1 MDITVPDIGH
11 FIDVPIIEVHVTAGD
26 VVAAEDP
33 VITLE
38 SDKATLDV
46 PASAAGT
53 VSEVAVRIGDR
64 VSAGDLILRLDAAPA
79 SGGPAA
85 APVRERVTE
94 DAAPAPAEPPGY
106 GSPSGIYEV
115 IEVTVPDIGHF
126 IDVPVIEV
134 HVAAGD
140 AVAPEDPLITLE
152 SDKATLDIP
161 APMAGTIT
169 AVRVAVGDP
178 VSAGHV
184 IADLSTGQQLMP
196 EAAQPAPEAAQPA
209 PEAAQPAPE
218 AAQPVPEAAQPVP
231 GAVAAEPRPAAA
243 ASAAA
248 GPDPAAGHQAG
259 PGGITADVL
268 VLGAGPGGYTAAF
281 RAADLGKKVVLVDRW
296 PALGGVCLNVGC
308 IPSKALLH
316 AAKVIAEAK
325 EMSEH
330 GITFGPPAIDLD
342 KLRAWK
348 DGVVGRLT
356 GGLAGLARQRKV
368 TTIRGYG
375 RFTSPHQLQVELA
388 EGGVTTVGFEQAI
401 IAAGSEPLT
410 LPFIPQS
417 DPRVVDSTGAL
428 ELGGVPQRLLILGGG
443 IIGLEMATVYH
454 ELGAK
459 VTIAEMMD
467 QLIPGADKDLIS
479 PLAKRVTRQ
488 YENIY
493 LKTKVTNVEARP
505 EGLVVSFDGPKAPA
519 TDTFDRMLVAVGRS
533 PNGKLIGAENAGI
546 TVDDRGFIPVDK
558 QLRTSVP
565 HIFAIGDIVGQ
576 PMLAHKAMHE
586 GKVAAEVTAGKNS
599 FFDARVI
606 PSVAYTDPE
615 VAWAGITENQARAAG
630 VTYGKGVFPW
640 AASGRS
646 LTLGR
651 SEGLTKL
658 LFDEAT
664 GRVIGCGIVGPNADD
679 LITEA
684 ALAIEMGADAAD
696 IALTIHPH
704 PTLSETVALAAEAFE
719 GTITDLYLPRRA

>member
-11 FIDVPIIEVHVTAGD
+11 FIDVPVIEVHVTAGD
-26 VVAAEDP
+26 VVAPEDP

-46 PASAAGT
+46 PASAAGP
-53 VSEVAVRIGDR
+53 VSEVAVRVGDR
-64 VSAGDLILRLDAAPA
+64 VSAGDLILRLDAGPA

-161 APMAGTIT
+161 APVAGTIT
-169 AVRVAVGDP
+169 AVRVAVGDQ

-184 IADLSTGQQLMP
+184 IADLRTGQQPM
-196 EAAQPAPEAAQPA
+196 
-209 PEAAQPAPE
+209 PE
-218 AAQPVPEAAQPVP
+218 AAQPVPE
-231 GAVAAEPRPAAA
+231 AVAAEPRPAAA
-243 ASAAA
+243 ASTAA

-259 PGGITADVL
+259 PGDITADVL

-316 AAKVIAEAK
+316 AAKVIAETK

-410 LPFIPQS
+410 LPFIPQA

-454 ELGAK
+454 ELGAR

-546 TVDDRGFIPVDK
+546 TVDDRGFIGVDK

-565 HIFAIGDIVGQ
+565 HIFAIGNVVGQ

-704 PTLSETVALAAEAFE
+704 PTLSETVALAGEAFE
-719 GTITDLYLPRRA
+719 GTITDLYLPRRSS